1 MSPPPDRVLTRDV
14 AMQAAEWYVRLND
27 GKASPS
33 EHDAL
38 EAWRA
43 QAPAHELAWQR
54 ALLVSRQAAAVP
66 AALARPTLARP
77 QRRRQ
82 LRTLALLIAAPG
94 AGWLGWQMLPA
105 ASRTS
110 AAYTT
115 ATGEW
120 REWTLADGS
129 RMVLDTA
136 SAADA
141 HFGPELRRL
150 QLHAGALLVETA
162 RDPQQ
167 PPRPFVVDVDA
178 GRVRAVGT
186 RFTVRMLDDRCRVAV
201 LTGAVEIAPR
211 DGGAPGRL
219 QAGEQ
224 VDFDRHAVRTPR
236 AAPADGALWARGVLA
251 VEDLRLDEFLA
262 ELSRYR
268 PGWIRC
274 EPAVAGLRL
283 SGAFMLN
290 DTDAVLDNLA
300 RLLPVR
306 VLERTRYW
314 ITVAPR
320 GPR

>member
-1 MSPPPDRVLTRDV
+1 
-14 AMQAAEWYVRLND
+14 MQAAEWFVRLNA
-27 GKASPS
+27 GGASAADH
-33 EHDAL
+33 EAL
-38 EAWRA
+38 AAWRA

-54 ALLVSRQAAAVP
+54 AQIVSRQAAALP
-66 AALARPTLARP
+66 AALARPTLARA

-105 ASRTS
+105 ASRAS
-110 AAYTT
+110 AAYSTR
-115 ATGEW
+115 TGEW

-136 SAADA
+136 SAADVQFA
-141 HFGPELRRL
+141 AGLRRL
-150 QLHAGALLVETA
+150 QLHAGAMLVETS

-167 PPRPFVVDVDA
+167 PPRPFVVDVDP
-178 GRVRAVGT
+178 GRVRAIGT
-186 RFTVRMLDDRCRVAV
+186 RFTVRLLDESCRVAV
-201 LTGAVEIAPR
+201 LDGAVEIAPR
-211 DGGAPGRL
+211 DGGAPRRL

-224 VDFDRHAVRTPR
+224 ADFDRHAVRAPR
-236 AAPADGALWARGVLA
+236 AAPAAAALWARGVLA